1 VKTLIAA
8 AFLAALSAGETGGRL
23 FVHISPGFE
32 VIVDGTSTG
41 VSSAEQGGQVV
52 DLPPGQHHVVVRSSD
67 GREGSFDV
75 TIEAGQTR
83 DITLSP
89 LGLRRKLNTTADDE
103 SSSLRVACVPDD
115 CVVNFRGVAKE
126 QKHGGDEAAFDVIP
140 AAQYP
145 LAVSRGTTTLRANVD
160 VQKGMIITLEA
171 NFTAGAIRIVD
182 SRRRARRLSVA
193 EANDALTVL
202 AVPPQWKGAIR
213 NALPAGIYVANASI
227 AGEGVKVTMRVPSE
241 DVAVSLVRGIDRST
255 AFTKVSIP
263 SAPHRDGNSWVID
276 LIFYFPTG
284 H

>member
-1 VKTLIAA
+1 MKTLFAGLL
-8 AFLAALSAGETGGRL
+8 LAALATGDTSGRL
-23 FVHISPGFE
+23 FVHIGPGFE

-52 DLPPGQHHVVVRSSD
+52 DLAPGPHHVVVRSSD

-89 LGLRRKLNTTADDE
+89 LGLRRKLNTSADDE

-115 CVVNFRGVAKE
+115 CVVNFRGATKE
-126 QKHGGDEAAFDVIP
+126 QKHGGDDVAFDLIP
-140 AAQYP
+140 AAQHP

-160 VQKGMIITLEA
+160 IQKGMIITVEA
-171 NFTAGAIRIVD
+171 NFTAGAIRVVD
-182 SRRRARRLSVA
+182 SRRRTRRLSVA
-193 EANDALTVL
+193 EANDALTAL

-213 NALPAGIYVANASI
+213 NALPAGIYIANASI
-227 AGEGVKVTMRVPSE
+227 AGDGVKVTMRVPSE

-263 SAPHRDGNSWVID
+263 SAPHRDGSSWVID
-276 LIFYFPTG
+276 LIFYFPSG